1 MLTRGAGIVETRY
14 KQLLDTG
21 ALVNEHNGDYGSAL
35 HMASY
40 CGHEKVKQLLEAKA
54 NACSNESPYGQTPL
68 SRAAEG
74 GHVAIVQL
82 LLEQEGVDANSKD
95 RNDWAPLPWASEKG
109 HKAVA
114 KLLLKHGGV
123 DTNSK
128 DKNGA
133 TPLSRAASRGQ
144 KAVVQLLNQE
154 GVDAD
159 STDNDSM
166 TALSLAA
173 ITVHAATNMPKST
186 STPRMITARCYCSW
200 LREWCG

>member
-1 MLTRGAGIVETRY
+1 MPGLLLMSTMGIMESRY
-14 KQLLDTG
+14 IWHRT
-21 ALVNEHNGDYGSAL
+21 
-35 HMASY
+35 Y
-40 CGHEKVKQLLEAKA
+40 CGHEKVKQLLEVKA

-95 RNDWAPLPWASEKG
+95 RNDWTPLPWASEKG

-128 DKNGA
+128 DKKGA

-144 KAVVQLLNQE
+144 TAVVQLLNQE